1 MNPNDSPL
9 IVKSIGVSN
18 YGVEHLEELFNWEG
32 FLIKPVLNQLELHPW
47 LPRLELREYLYKH
60 EILAEAYSP
69 LTRGRKLN
77 DPELLAISKQYDLTP
92 VEILLKWKFL
102 QGFTVLVKS
111 DKPARIKQNFDIL
124 PPGKQNDDEF
134 EEGLN
139 LGVVS
144 LNPNIIAKLNKP
156 DSQLALTWG
165 GKDPTLF
172 KDA

>member
-18 YGVEHLEELFNWEG
+18 YGVDHLEELFNWEG
-32 FLIKPVLNQLELHPW
+32 FLIKPVLNQLEL
-47 LPRLELREYLYKH
+47 REYLYKH
-60 EILAEAYSP
+60 EILAEACSP

-111 DKPARIKQNFDIL
+111 DKPARIKQKMTMN
-124 PPGKQNDDEF
+124 
-134 EEGLN
+134 
-139 LGVVS
+139 
-144 LNPNIIAKLNKP
+144 
-156 DSQLALTWG
+156 
-165 GKDPTLF
+165 
-172 KDA
+172 